1 MLTICLQVFKFG
13 CYLSIPA
20 LMTLAV
26 AGNPERLAA
35 IIRSRSYV
43 VYPPEGPRPPSAEEF
58 AELRKQ
64 KQQERN

>member
-1 MLTICLQVFKFG
+1 MQIWPLIV
-13 CYLSIPA
+13 SI
-20 LMTLAV
+20 LAV
-26 AGNPERLAA
+26 HSAQCKVPTPCVLPQ
-35 IIRSRSYV
+35 RSYV